1 MRFAF
6 RGELVLA
13 LFFTLI
19 GALWILRALRMPLW
33 DGFAPDSGFLPLVY
47 GALLA
52 ALAVVV
58 LLQLAL
64 VKDSSNAETIGK
76 PLIVM
81 GALIAAVAALPIAGF
96 VISVFALLV
105 FLYAGVERLRLLPSA
120 IAAAA
125 ITGSLYLVFKA
136 WLGVPLP

>member
-33 DGFAPDSGFLPLVY
+33 EGFAPDSGFLPLVY
-47 GALLA
+47 GVLLA
-52 ALAVVV
+52 TLAAVV

-64 VKDSSNAETIGK
+64 AKDSSNAETIRK
-76 PLIVM
+76 PL
-81 GALIAAVAALPIAGF
+81 
-96 VISVFALLV
+96 S
-105 FLYAGVERLRLLPSA
+105 
-120 IAAAA
+120 
-125 ITGSLYLVFKA
+125 
-136 WLGVPLP
+136 

>member
-19 GALWILRALRMPLW
+19 GALWLLRALRMPLW
-33 DGFAPDSGFLPLVY
+33 DGFAPDSGFLPLLY

-52 ALAVVV
+52 ALAAVV

-64 VKDSSNAETIGK
+64 VKDSSNAETIRK

>member
-1 MRFAF
+1 MA
-6 RGELVLA
+6 RGELLLA
-13 LFFTLI
+13 LFFALI
-19 GALWILRALRMPLW
+19 GALWMFRAARMPLW
-33 DGFAPDSGFLPLVY
+33 DGFAPDSGFLPLLY

-52 ALAVVV
+52 LLAGVV

-64 VKDSSNAETIGK
+64 VSQTSNTGPIGK

-96 VISVFALLV
+96 GISVFALLM
-105 FLYAGVERLRLLPSA
+105 FLYAIVERLRLVPST

-125 ITGSLYLVFKA
+125 ITGFLYLVFKV

>member
-47 GALLA
+47 GVLLA
-52 ALAVVV
+52 ALGTVV

-64 VKDSSNAETIGK
+64 AKDSSNAEPIRK

-81 GALIAAVAALPIAGF
+81 GALIAAVAALPLAGF
-96 VISVFALLV
+96 VISVFALLS
-105 FLYAGVERLRLLPSA
+105 FLYAGVERLRPVTSA

-125 ITGSLYLVFKA
+125 ITGFLYLVFKV

>member
-47 GALLA
+47 GVLLA
-52 ALAVVV
+52 ALATVV

-64 VKDSSNAETIGK
+64 AKDSSNAEPIRK

-81 GALIAAVAALPIAGF
+81 GALIAAVAALPLAGF
-96 VISVFALLV
+96 VISVFALLS
-105 FLYAGVERLRLLPSA
+105 FLYAGVERLRPVTSA

-125 ITGSLYLVFKA
+125 ITGFLYLVFKV